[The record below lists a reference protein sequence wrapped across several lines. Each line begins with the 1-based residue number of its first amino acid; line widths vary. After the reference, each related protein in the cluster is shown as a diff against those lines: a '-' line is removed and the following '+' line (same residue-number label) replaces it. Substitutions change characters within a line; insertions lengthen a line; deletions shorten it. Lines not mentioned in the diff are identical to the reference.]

1 MPAPLIST
9 APPAPS
15 RLVPSTFSALGD
27 AFLAWMASAP
37 PEFNALAAYLQNL
50 ALATGPGLFLD
61 GTAAAPGVSFASD
74 TDTGLFRSGANLLAF
89 SAGGTQRALLST
101 TAFQIDVPITGTAVQ
116 ASATDTTA
124 GRLLKVGAFGL
135 GVIGAAPVL
144 AAIDATTTAAGTY
157 SYTTGA
163 TGIFPSGVTAAAG
176 GVIVMYRESATKGYM
191 TLQPTGSTVLYFR
204 NLSTTW
210 GAWQVVATEASVGVA
225 NSELV
230 KTALNASGSP
240 PIYACRAWVNFNGT
254 GTVAIRA
261 SGNVSSITDN
271 GTGDYTV
278 NFTTAM
284 QDADYVAQG
293 FCTFASDN
301 ATSAC
306 AKGFSPATQLASSM
320 RVKTLNVDAGSNV
333 ATDMTIVSVAIFR

>member
-1 MPAPLIST
+1 
-9 APPAPS
+9 
-15 RLVPSTFSALGD
+15 
-27 AFLAWMASAP
+27 MASAP
-37 PEFNALAAYLQNL
+37 PEFNALADYLGNL

-89 SAGGTQRALLST
+89 SAGGTRRALLST

-135 GVIGAAPVL
+135 GVIATAPVL
-144 AAIDATTTAAGTY
+144 TDFDATDTASGTY

-163 TGIFPSGVTAAAG
+163 TGTFPSGVTAAAG
-176 GVIVMYRESATKGYM
+176 GVITVYRESAAKGYM
-191 TLQPTGSTVLYFR
+191 TLQPASNNVLYFR
-204 NLSTTW
+204 NLYTTW
-210 GAWQVVATEASVGVA
+210 GTWQELAKIDSPAFRGTPAVPTAAAGTNTTQIASTA
-225 NSELV
+225 YV
-230 KTALNASGSP
+230 KNEIPTALNASGSA

-254 GTVAIRA
+254 NTVAIRS

-271 GTGDYTV
+271 GVGNYTV

-284 QDADYVAQG
+284 DDADFSAVASGQSSNSVDG
-293 FCTFASDN
+293 YCSIISTTT
-301 ATSAC
+301 TSVRV
-306 AKGFSPATQLASSM
+306 GTRLNNSIQDSPITC
-320 RVKTLNVDAGSNV
+320 
-333 ATDMTIVSVAIFR
+333 VAIFR